1 MQLVQGSFVVNAIF
15 RPAAY
20 ARASGNRFSMAH
32 KFAKKSILMLLFLS
46 NSVGAK
52 EAGAAGFFKG
62 LGKGVVGVL
71 ARPAGGL
78 VDFASSTLEGI
89 KGLVLKLYSK
99 HMMTVAVVLYSN
111 THRSTCTFTA
121 QILPRW

>member
-1 MQLVQGSFVVNAIF
+1 MWGVSIQESKYPHDCLIF
-15 RPAAY
+15 
-20 ARASGNRFSMAH
+20 
-32 KFAKKSILMLLFLS
+32 LLTCV
-46 NSVGAK
+46 SVGAK

-89 KGLVLKLYSK
+89 KGSVQSLVY
-99 HMMTVAVVLYSN
+99 
-111 THRSTCTFTA
+111 
-121 QILPRW
+121 